1 MEKIRIKLKDTVEKS
16 LAGYGVAKSL
26 SLETRRISV
35 PPIDIE
41 KLRSLF
47 WEEEEIRQVGIEILG
62 DRKEVL

>member
-26 SLETRRISV
+26 SVETRISV
-35 PPIDIE
+35 PPINIE

-47 WEEEEIRQVGIEILG
+47 WKEEEI
-62 DRKEVL
+62 